1 MKRFRAALA
10 ALKLIDNDV
19 LLILCVISTITYVQL
34 SGPYWQADT
43 SEDHCEIVYDGWR
56 WNMEAVYSKFQNGTY
71 YDRLNLS
78 GPFLPNDFGSSNF
91 GWPEEVSVS
100 GERFWLTTD
109 EDIVLAI
116 DENDEWG
123 FHNNAANTLK
133 FLKYLSYSGTIE
145 VSYRDYDRGMRKIG
159 YIEFSYDELRTEMDK
174 FLKCADRI

>member
-1 MKRFRAALA
+1 MKRFRAAL
-10 ALKLIDNDV
+10 KLIDADV

-71 YDRLNLS
+71 LDSLNLYS
-78 GPFLPNDFGSSNF
+78 LFLPKEFVGNDVFGS
-91 GWPEEVSVS
+91 PQKVSVS
-100 GERFWLTTD
+100 GKSFWLTRD
-109 EDIVLAI
+109 EGLVLAI

>member
-1 MKRFRAALA
+1 MKRFRAAL
-10 ALKLIDNDV
+10 KLIDADV

-100 GERFWLTTD
+100 GELFWLTTD

-116 DENDEWG
+116 DENDELG